1 MNRSESIKNIS
12 SALMIFHQEVGTID
26 RNSKGYNYRYAS
38 LENVLDS
45 IRDPLAK
52 AGLIFSQ
59 FPTDDYALTTILMHP
74 ESGEFFETTSLI
86 KPKVDDP
93 QGRGSS
99 ITYNRRYHLV
109 AILGLIVE
117 DDDASSASGKSHSTN
132 NKNATAEK
140 PWLNE
145 KDDIFKIAVEKLKS
159 GETTVEK
166 ISQSYNLSKVVKEKL
181 QSYVT
186 NE

>member
-1 MNRSESIKNIS
+1 
-12 SALMIFHQEVGTID
+12 
-26 RNSKGYNYRYAS
+26 
-38 LENVLDS
+38 
-45 IRDPLAK
+45 
-52 AGLIFSQ
+52 
-59 FPTDDYALTTILMHP
+59 MHA

-117 DDDASSASGKSHSTN
+117 DDDASSASGKSHSTS
-132 NKNATAEK
+132 NKNDNENGAAEK

-145 KDDIFKIAVEKLKS
+145 KDDIFKISFL
-159 GETTVEK
+159 
-166 ISQSYNLSKVVKEKL
+166 
-181 QSYVT
+181 
-186 NE
+186 